1 MKINGFKILGT
12 LKNKLLKLLAVLFAE
27 TRSVGSLNNVG
38 ESKRLKTIL
47 RRGCQAQNS
56 INCALLVY

>member
-1 MKINGFKILGT
+1 MKINGFTILGT

-27 TRSVGSLNNVG
+27 SVGSLNNVG